1 MSPKLNVFFSN
12 HRVEEE
18 KNETLNK
25 LFQLGIETLFLPENL
40 GKSNLEF
47 NPQNFSDS
55 QIQYIGE
62 IFNLAQ
68 M

>member
-1 MSPKLNVFFSN
+1 MSPKLKSFFSN
-12 HRVEEE
+12 HKIEEE
-18 KNETLNK
+18 KNETLSK
-25 LFQLGIETLFLPENL
+25 IYQLGIETLFLPENL
-40 GKSNLEF
+40 GNSNLEF
-47 NPQNFSDS
+47 NTQNFSDS

>member
-1 MSPKLNVFFSN
+1 MSQKLNSFFSN
-12 HRVEEE
+12 HKTEEE
-18 KNETLNK
+18 KNETLSK
-25 LFQLGIETLFLPENL
+25 IFQLGIETLFLPQNI